1 MSEALRMAVDRV
13 MVGVAAWK
21 KVRGGLGDYATP
33 SELADSLGVT
43 VSTVRVI
50 CGGCHVPIIRFGKK
64 PRGRD
69 SVRMVNVEKFCYAV
83 MEVRECG

>member
-1 MSEALRMAVDRV
+1 MSEAVWLAVNRV
-13 MVGVAAWK
+13 MVGVNAWSA
-21 KVRGGLGDYATP
+21 VRGGLGDYATP
-33 SELADSLGVT
+33 SELAESLGVT

-50 CGGCHVPIIRFGKK
+50 CGGCHVPIVRVGKK

-83 MEVRECG
+83 MEVLECG